1 MRESKQQQ
9 KKTFRFGQVSG
20 EFGYEIETEYS
31 TLYLIT
37 FKSSIYCRIYK
48 SSNESW

>member
-1 MRESKQQQ
+1 MRESKKHKK
-9 KKTFRFGQVSG
+9 KKTSRFGQVSG
-20 EFGYEIETEYS
+20 KFGYEIESEYS

-48 SSNESW
+48 SSNES